1 MEKNLILIKN
11 EDKTVAVVSNNNSA
25 TLNVLEKLKKYNV
38 DFIEL
43 YLGNKQNRTEF
54 FESQNVKNTNISSYK
69 LDNEKFQQ
77 KKDNF
82 LFAKVMDDKEIYFR
96 KILE

>member
-43 YLGNKQNRTEF
+43 YLGNKQNRTELLGWF
-54 FESQNVKNTNISSYK
+54 F
-69 LDNEKFQQ
+69 
-77 KKDNF
+77 
-82 LFAKVMDDKEIYFR
+82 
-96 KILE
+96 